1 MQSQREALSRRS
13 GGPSRVVGYD
23 EVVARGIHLFVRE
36 GTLRVVDLTQ
46 ALAISR
52 ATLYRVISDQ
62 DRLLGDVLWVLSART
77 LADAERQA
85 EGSGVDRMMDIS
97 RRYQA
102 MVRDFQPLRRFTE
115 AEAER
120 AFRVLF
126 TAEAGTH
133 ARTVGSWVGLFREA
147 EGTGEIELPFDA
159 EQFAEMF
166 VRLGETMVWSSL
178 VGARAVDV
186 TLWEHVQRALFSLAP
201 GPQDSIAPALPH
213 GTLRPGDG

>member
-1 MQSQREALSRRS
+1 MQSQREAFSRRS
-13 GGPSRVVGYD
+13 GGPSRAVSYD
-23 EVVARGIHLFVRE
+23 EVVERGIHLFVRE
-36 GTLRVVDLTQ
+36 GTLRVADLTK

-77 LADAERQA
+77 LAEAEREA
-85 EGSGVDRMMDIS
+85 AGTGVDRMMDIS

-126 TAEAGTH
+126 TAAGGTH
-133 ARTVGSWVGLFREA
+133 ARTVGSWVRLFRDA
-147 EGTGEIELPFDA
+147 QRTGELELPFDA
-159 EQFAEMF
+159 DQFAEMF

-178 VGARAVDV
+178 VGARAVDLA
-186 TLWEHVQRALFSLAP
+186 LWEHVQRSLFSLAP
-201 GPQDSIAPALPH
+201 DPELSV
-213 GTLRPGDG
+213 